1 MNNTH
6 TPIPAETYQWIL
18 EVMPI
23 CAVDVVF
30 FNKDKTKTLL
40 FKRLNEPLK
49 GKYFSI
55 GGRLLKN
62 EKLED
67 CAVRQALWEA
77 GVQIQKDR
85 LILGGV
91 QEEIYGTSAFS
102 EISYH
107 AIDIF
112 YGYVLGGDE
121 EITLDNQ
128 HSDYQWFPVSDE
140 TLHPFMKTKVASL
153 LKIYGKKF

>member
-67 CAVRQALWEA
+67 CVVRQALWEV

-91 QEEIYGTSAFS
+91 QEEIYGTSAFG

-112 YGYVLGGDE
+112 YGYVLGDE

-128 HSDYQWFPVSDE
+128 HSDYQWFSVSDD
-140 TLHPFMKTKVASL
+140 TLHLFIKTKVTSL

>member
-6 TPIPAETYQWIL
+6 TPIPAEKYQGIL
-18 EVMPI
+18 EAMPI

-30 FNKDKTKTLL
+30 FNEDKTKTLL

-49 GKYFSI
+49 GTYFSI

-67 CAVRQALWEA
+67 CAVRQAFREV
-77 GVQIQKDR
+77 GIRVQKDQ
-85 LILGGV
+85 LVLGGV
-91 QEEIYGTSAFS
+91 QEEIHDASAFG

-112 YGYVLGGDE
+112 YGYVLSSGE
-121 EITLDNQ
+121 KITLDDQ
-128 HSDYQWFPVSDE
+128 HSEYQWFSVSDT
-140 TLHPFMKTKVASL
+140 TLHPFIKTKIASL
-153 LKIYGKKF
+153 LRTYAKKL

>member
-91 QEEIYGTSAFS
+91 QEEIYGTSAFG

-112 YGYVLGGDE
+112 YGYVLGDE

-128 HSDYQWFPVSDE
+128 HSDYQWFSVSDD
-140 TLHPFMKTKVASL
+140 TLHLFIKTKVTSL

>member
-6 TPIPAETYQWIL
+6 TPIPTKKYQGIL

-49 GKYFSI
+49 GTYFSI

-67 CAVRQALWEA
+67 CAVRQALREA
-77 GVQIQKDR
+77 GVQIQKDQ
-85 LILGGV
+85 LVLGGL
-91 QEEIYGTSAFS
+91 QEEIHGASVFG

-112 YGYVLGGDE
+112 YGFVLDKE
-121 EITLDNQ
+121 EIKLDDQ
-128 HSDYQWFPVSDE
+128 HSDYRWFSVSDE
-140 TLHPFMKTKVASL
+140 TLHPFIKTKVASL